1 MANKKFILDTS
12 VLLYHEDSI
21 HGFPNLDVI
30 IPIEVLE
37 ELDNAKLKNDSIGN
51 SARYINRF
59 LDDLRDRG
67 NLSDG
72 VLLDNGQT
80 ITICSESDMSLL
92 PDGMADTVDNRIISV
107 AKLYS
112 TKFDDVRLLSRDIN
126 LRVKCDSLKIKAE
139 NYHKEKSVTIRKEAF
154 TGVSVIDMNPEEID
168 KFYSSGFIDNAYSLE
183 PNECVVLKGGGKS
196 ALGINRDDKISKLSK
211 ASAKNFSMEGVSPRN
226 KEQRFASEMLM
237 DENIHMVSITGIS
250 GSGKT
255 ILSCASAIK
264 QLNAK
269 KYDKIILARPA
280 QSTSADIGFLPGD
293 LNEKMAPWLQPFF
306 DNLEIIFKNGR
317 EYLNLLM
324 EKGIIEVQALSHI
337 RGRSLPRTILIIDE
351 AQNITMHEAKAVITR
366 MGEGSKLILLG
377 DVEQI
382 DAPHLDAATCG
393 LGVVVEKF
401 KDFGLSGHIT
411 LLKGERS
418 ELATHAAKVL

>member
-1 MANKKFILDTS
+1 LTRKKFILDTS

-37 ELDNAKLKNDSIGN
+37 EIDNAKLKNDSIGN

-59 LDDLRDRG
+59 LDEIRSIG
-67 NLSDG
+67 SLSKG
-72 VLLDNGQT
+72 VMLDNGQK
-80 ITICSESDMSLL
+80 ITVYSGSDMSRL
-92 PDGMADTVDNRIISV
+92 PNGLSDTRDNRILSV
-107 AKLYS
+107 AKIYS
-112 TKFDDVRLLSRDIN
+112 EKHDDVRLLSRDIN
-126 LRVKCDSLKIKAE
+126 LRVRCDSLGIRAE
-139 NYHKEKSVTIRKEAF
+139 NYHKEKSITVRKEAF
-154 TGVSVIDMNPEEID
+154 TGVSVIELKEDNID
-168 KFYSSGFIDNAYSLE
+168 SFYEHGFINNEFGLE

-196 ALGINRDDKISKLSK
+196 GLAINRGNRLERLMYAGGKS
-211 ASAKNFSMEGVSPRN
+211 FCMEGILPRN
-226 KEQRFASEMLM
+226 KEQRFASEMLL
-237 DENIHMVSITGIS
+237 DKNIHMVSITGIS

-255 ILSCASAIK
+255 ILSCASAVM

-269 KYDKIILARPA
+269 EYDKIILARPA
-280 QSTSADIGFLPGD
+280 QSMSADIGFLPGD
-293 LNEKMAPWLQPFF
+293 LNEKLAPWLQPFF

-317 EYLNLLM
+317 DYLNLLM
-324 EKGIIEVQALSHI
+324 ERGIIEVQALSHI

-351 AQNITMHEAKAVITR
+351 AQNITLHEAKAVITR

>member
-1 MANKKFILDTS
+1 LANKKFILDTS

-59 LDDLRDRG
+59 LDDLRSRG
-67 NLSDG
+67 SLSDG

-80 ITICSESDMSLL
+80 ITVCSSSDMSIL
-92 PDGMADTVDNRIISV
+92 PGGMIDSVDNRIISV
-107 AKLYS
+107 AKIYS
-112 TKFDDVRLLSRDIN
+112 EEFEDTRVLSRDIN
-126 LRVKCDSLKIKAE
+126 LRVKCDSLGISAE
-139 NYHKEKSVTIRKEAF
+139 NYHKEKSVTVRREAF
-154 TGVSVIDMNPEEID
+154 TGVSVIEMRPNEID
-168 KFYSSGFIDNAYSLE
+168 KFYSDGSIENEYDLE
-183 PNECVVLKGGGKS
+183 PNECVVLKGGAKS
-196 ALGINRDDKISKLSK
+196 ALAINRGGSISRLTH
-211 ASAKNFSMEGVSPRN
+211 ANAKGFSMEGVSPRN
-226 KEQRFASEMLM
+226 KEQRFASEMLL
-237 DENIHMVSITGIS
+237 DEDIHMVSITGIS

-280 QSTSADIGFLPGD
+280 QSTSADVGFLPGD
-293 LNEKMAPWLQPFF
+293 LNEKLAPWLMPFF

-401 KDFGLSGHIT
+401 KNFGLSGHIT

-418 ELATHAAKVL
+418 ELATHAAKVM

>member
-59 LDDLRDRG
+59 LDNLRSRG
-67 NLSDG
+67 SLSEG

-80 ITICSESDMSLL
+80 ITVCSDSDMSIL
-92 PDGMADTVDNRIISV
+92 PDGMVDNVDNRIISV
-107 AKLYS
+107 GKIYS
-112 TKFDDVRLLSRDIN
+112 EKFKDTRILSRDIN
-126 LRVKCDSLKIKAE
+126 LRVKCDSLGINAE
-139 NYHKEKSVTIRKEAF
+139 NYHKEKSITVRREAF
-154 TGVSVIDMNPEEID
+154 TGVSVIEMRAPEVD
-168 KFYSSGFIDNAYSLE
+168 KFYSNGFIDNTYGLE
-183 PNECVVLKGGGKS
+183 PNECVVLKGGIKS
-196 ALGINRDDKISKLSK
+196 ALAINRSGKISKLIH
-211 ASAKNFSMEGVSPRN
+211 ANAKSFSMEGVSPRN

-237 DENIHMVSITGIS
+237 DEDMHMVSITGIS

-280 QSTSADIGFLPGD
+280 QSMSAGIGFLPGD

-401 KDFGLSGHIT
+401 KDFELSGHIT

-418 ELATHAAKVL
+418 ALATHAAQVL

>member
-1 MANKKFILDTS
+1 MADKKFILDTS

-67 NLSDG
+67 SLSDG

-196 ALGINRDDKISKLSK
+196 ALGINRYDKISKLSK

-250 GSGKT
+250 GSGK
-255 ILSCASAIK
+255 
-264 QLNAK
+264 Q
-269 KYDKIILARPA
+269 Y
-280 QSTSADIGFLPGD
+280 
-293 LNEKMAPWLQPFF
+293 
-306 DNLEIIFKNGR
+306 
-317 EYLNLLM
+317 
-324 EKGIIEVQALSHI
+324 
-337 RGRSLPRTILIIDE
+337 
-351 AQNITMHEAKAVITR
+351 
-366 MGEGSKLILLG
+366 
-377 DVEQI
+377 
-382 DAPHLDAATCG
+382 
-393 LGVVVEKF
+393 
-401 KDFGLSGHIT
+401 
-411 LLKGERS
+411 
-418 ELATHAAKVL
+418 